1 MIRSPVSILSSIPTQ
16 VAIFGVMTYQ
26 AMIRPFLVGTCK
38 YHPSC
43 SEYAIGA
50 LRSHGLVRGSFLAV
64 ARLVRC
70 HPFARGG
77 YDPVPPDQRQAS

>member
-1 MIRSPVSILSSIPTQ
+1 MSRAPLSILSLIFTQ
-16 VAIFGVMTYQ
+16 AAIFGVMCYQ
-26 AMIRPFLVGTCK
+26 AMIRPFLLGSCK

-43 SEYAIGA
+43 SEYAIEA
-50 LRSHGLVRGSFLAV
+50 LRSHGLVRGSLLAL

-77 YDPVPPDQRQAS
+77 YDPVPPARCQAG